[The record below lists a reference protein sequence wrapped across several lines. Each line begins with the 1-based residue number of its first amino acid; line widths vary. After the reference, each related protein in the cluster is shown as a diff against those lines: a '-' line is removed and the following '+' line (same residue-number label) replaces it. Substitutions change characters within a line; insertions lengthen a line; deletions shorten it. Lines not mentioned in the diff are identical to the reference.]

1 MDKSEVSQAAATL
14 GRKGGSV
21 KSVAKAEAVRKNGA
35 KGGRPSGQLVAQWSG
50 DIKVGIWDNETWMLR
65 LYPDRAILKY
75 PTVRWV
81 NNQGGL
87 EHRATRIEGKVHA
100 QLLKVIEQE
109 TQDAEDYTER
119 IRDLVWDFID

>member
-1 MDKSEVSQAAATL
+1 MDKSEISQAAAAL
-14 GRKGGSV
+14 GR
-21 KSVAKAEAVRKNGA
+21 
-35 KGGRPSGQLVAQWSG
+35 KGGRPSGQLIAQWSG
-50 DIKVGIWDNETWMLR
+50 DIKVGIWDNETWTLR

-81 NNQGGL
+81 NNSGSL

-100 QLLKVIEQE
+100 QLLKVAEQE

-119 IRDLVWDFID
+119 VRELVWDFID